1 MLLAAVVNALLVVPV
16 AFASSPPLPKPVL
29 VEPKKVVDP
38 GKPLPEIAIDPTEGL
53 PIVVDPGQVQPQ
65 VQPPVGEPIKVVDPV
80 PPKPQVQPPVGEP
93 IKVVDP
99 VPPKPQVQPPVG
111 EPITMVDP
119 VPPQPQI
126 QPPVG
131 EPIKVVD
138 QKVVDPKLVSPQGA
152 GPSESVH
159 VRGFVGKLTSIVGK
173 SNTLDASFIIKPDI
187 GKVIKCSVKD
197 QPSTQ
202 SGDTLS
208 RCEDTTY
215 QFQIAVA
222 SDYEHFRV
230 RVFHETTSGV
240 KLSKSGTVPT
250 KKCEAVGKILKD
262 RAVKACKQ
270 YQPLPLSLVKDG

>member
-53 PIVVDPGQVQPQ
+53 PIVVDPGQVQ
-65 VQPPVGEPIKVVDPV
+65 
-80 PPKPQVQPPVGEP
+80 PQVQPPVGEP